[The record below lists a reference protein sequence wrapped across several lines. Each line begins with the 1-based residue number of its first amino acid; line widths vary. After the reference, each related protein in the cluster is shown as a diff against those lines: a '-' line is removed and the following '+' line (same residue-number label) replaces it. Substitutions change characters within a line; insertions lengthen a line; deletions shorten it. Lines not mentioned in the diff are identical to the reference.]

1 MCGMAE
7 AKFHGVDIGWMQAQW
22 RDCVNKRM
30 QLKIFRDMTGAKNP
44 EILTALG
51 EDQKA
56 EFLPMKHAGTWSAEE
71 DRFLLRAV
79 SEGKSDREI
88 AAEIGRGVNAVSVRL
103 NGMRRRG
110 IEVPQRWDAKKKAAE
125 RAFSGEASPFGRT
138 SGADQRPTSGEV
150 CPSDDPGG
158 IPGEAC
164 QRFADGEL
172 QTTEDAVY
180 PDLPEVDGALT
191 MEERVCEPVRESSEE
206 GECAGVDLRSTSIEF
221 GIAGFA
227 VFKKSIGELTE
238 ERDRL
243 IEQLC
248 EVEMKLS
255 EAKAGMRELM
265 EAIGSTPFDEEAAG
279 E

>member
-1 MCGMAE
+1 MAE

-44 EILTALG
+44 EILMALG
-51 EDQKA
+51 EDPKM
-56 EFLPMKHAGTWSAEE
+56 EFPPMKHAGTWSKEE
-71 DRFLLRAV
+71 DEYLLKAV

-88 AAEIGRGVNAVSVRL
+88 ATEIGRGVNAVSVRL

-110 IEVPQRWDAKKKAAE
+110 IEVPQRENAKKKAAE
-125 RAFSGEASPFGRT
+125 RAFSE
-138 SGADQRPTSGEV
+138 EV
-150 CPSDDPGG
+150 CTSDDPGG
-158 IPGEAC
+158 IPCEESETAG
-164 QRFADGEL
+164 
-172 QTTEDAVY
+172 DAAY
-180 PDLPEVDGALT
+180 PALPEVDGART
-191 MEERVCEPVRESSEE
+191 TEERVCEPVRESSEE
-206 GECAGVDLRSTSIEF
+206 GGPIKF

-227 VFKKSIGELTE
+227 VFKKSIKELTE
-238 ERDRL
+238 ERERCIERL
-243 IEQLC
+243 TDI
-248 EVEMKLS
+248 EMKLS

>member
-1 MCGMAE
+1 MAE

-44 EILTALG
+44 EILMALG
-51 EDQKA
+51 EDPKM
-56 EFLPMKHAGTWSAEE
+56 EFPPMKHAGTWSKEE
-71 DRFLLRAV
+71 DEYLLKAV
-79 SEGKSDREI
+79 SEGKTDREI
-88 AAEIGRGVNAVSVRL
+88 ATEIGRGVNAVSVRL

-110 IEVPQRWDAKKKAAE
+110 IEVPQRENAKKKAAE
-125 RAFSGEASPFGRT
+125 RAF
-138 SGADQRPTSGEV
+138 SGEV

-158 IPGEAC
+158 IPGEAYET
-164 QRFADGEL
+164 A
-172 QTTEDAVY
+172 EDAVY

-191 MEERVCEPVRESSEE
+191 MEERVCEPVRESSEK
-206 GECAGVDLRSTSIEF
+206 GGPIKF

-227 VFKKSIGELTE
+227 VFKKSIEELTE
-238 ERDRL
+238 ERERCIERL
-243 IEQLC
+243 TDIEL
-248 EVEMKLS
+248 KLS

>member
-1 MCGMAE
+1 MAE
-7 AKFHGVDIGWMQAQW
+7 ARFHGVDLGWMQAQW
-22 RDCVNKRM
+22 RDCANKRM

-44 EILTALG
+44 EILMALG
-51 EDQKA
+51 EDPKM
-56 EFLPMKHAGTWSAEE
+56 EFPPMKHAGTWSKEE
-71 DRFLLRAV
+71 DEYLLKAV
-79 SEGKSDREI
+79 SEGKTDREI

-110 IEVPQRWDAKKKAAE
+110 IEVPQRENAKKKAAE
-125 RAFSGEASPFGRT
+125 RAF
-138 SGADQRPTSGEV
+138 SGEV

-164 QRFADGEL
+164 ETA
-172 QTTEDAVY
+172 EDAVY

-191 MEERVCEPVRESSEE
+191 TEERVCEPVRESSEK
-206 GECAGVDLRSTSIEF
+206 GGPIKF

-227 VFKKSIGELTE
+227 VFKKSIKELTE
-238 ERDRL
+238 ERERCIERL
-243 IEQLC
+243 TDI
-248 EVEMKLS
+248 EMKLS

>member
-1 MCGMAE
+1 MAE
-7 AKFHGVDIGWMQAQW
+7 ARFHGVDLGWMQAQW

-30 QLKIFRDMTGAKNP
+30 QLKIFRDMTGAP
-44 EILTALG
+44 QGDILAVLG
-51 EDQKA
+51 EDPKM
-56 EFLPMKHAGTWSAEE
+56 EFPPMKHAGTWSKEE
-71 DRFLLRAV
+71 DEYLLKAV
-79 SEGKSDREI
+79 SEGKTDREI
-88 AAEIGRGVNAVSVRL
+88 ATEIGRGVNAVSVRL

-110 IEVPQRWDAKKKAAE
+110 IEVPQRENAKKKAVE
-125 RAFSGEASPFGRT
+125 RAF
-138 SGADQRPTSGEV
+138 SGEV
-150 CPSDDPGG
+150 CPSDDPGV

-164 QRFADGEL
+164 ETA
-172 QTTEDAVY
+172 EDAVY

-191 MEERVCEPVRESSEE
+191 TEERVCEPVPCGEDMPEE
-206 GECAGVDLRSTSIEF
+206 GGPLKF

-227 VFKKSIGELTE
+227 VFKKSIEELTE

-255 EAKAGMRELM
+255 EARAGMLELIA
-265 EAIGSTPFDEEAAG
+265 AIGSTPFDEEAAG

>member
-1 MCGMAE
+1 MSDSP
-7 AKFHGVDIGWMQAQW
+7 KFHGVDLGWMQAQW

-51 EDQKA
+51 EDPKT
-56 EFLPMKHAGTWSAEE
+56 ELPPMKHAGTWSKEE
-71 DRFLLRAV
+71 DEYLLKAV

-88 AAEIGRGVNAVSVRL
+88 AAEIGRGVNAVGVRL

-110 IEVPQRWDAKKKAAE
+110 IEVPQRENAKKKAAE

-138 SGADQRPTSGEV
+138 SGVDQRPTSGEV
-150 CPSDDPGG
+150 CTSDDPGG

-164 QRFADGEL
+164 ETA
-172 QTTEDAVY
+172 EDAVY
-180 PDLPEVDGALT
+180 PDLPAVDGART
-191 MEERVCEPVRESSEE
+191 MEERVCEPVRESSEK
-206 GECAGVDLRSTSIEF
+206 GGPIKF

-227 VFKKSIGELTE
+227 VFKKSIKELTE
-238 ERDRL
+238 ERERCIERL
-243 IEQLC
+243 TDI
-248 EVEMKLS
+248 EMKLS

>member
-1 MCGMAE
+1 MAE
-7 AKFHGVDIGWMQAQW
+7 AKFHGVDLGWMQAQW

-30 QLKIFRDMTGAKNP
+30 QLKIFRDMTGAP
-44 EILTALG
+44 QGDILAVLG
-51 EDQKA
+51 EDPKM
-56 EFLPMKHAGTWSAEE
+56 EFPPMKHAGTWSKEE
-71 DRFLLRAV
+71 DEYLLKAV

-110 IEVPQRWDAKKKAAE
+110 IEVPQRENAKKKAAE
-125 RAFSGEASPFGRT
+125 RAF
-138 SGADQRPTSGEV
+138 SGEV

-158 IPGEAC
+158 IPGEVC
-164 QRFADGEL
+164 DTVEN
-172 QTTEDAVY
+172 AVY
-180 PDLPEVDGALT
+180 PDLPEVDGART
-191 MEERVCEPVRESSEE
+191 MEERVCELVRESSEK

-227 VFKKSIGELTE
+227 VFKKSIEELTE
-238 ERDRL
+238 ERERCIERL
-243 IEQLC
+243 TDIEL
-248 EVEMKLS
+248 KLS

>member
-1 MCGMAE
+1 MAE

-22 RDCVNKRM
+22 RDCLDKGG

-44 EILTALG
+44 EILMALG
-51 EDQKA
+51 EDPKA
-56 EFLPMKHAGTWSAEE
+56 EYLPVKHAGTWSAEE
-71 DRFLLRAV
+71 GRFLLRAV

-88 AAEIGRGVNAVSVRL
+88 AREMGRGEKAVGVRL
-103 NGMRRRG
+103 VSLRRRG
-110 IEVPQRWDAKKKAAE
+110 IEVPQRWDAKRKAAE
-125 RAFSGEASPFGRT
+125 EKAV
-138 SGADQRPTSGEV
+138 SGEV
-150 CPSDDPGG
+150 CPSDEPGG

-164 QRFADGEL
+164 ETA
-172 QTTEDAVY
+172 EDAVY

-191 MEERVCEPVRESSEE
+191 TEERVCEPVRDVPSE
-206 GECAGVDLRSTSIEF
+206 AGGAMKF

-227 VFKKSIGELTE
+227 VFKKSIKELTE
-238 ERDRL
+238 ERERCIERL
-243 IEQLC
+243 TDI
-248 EVEMKLS
+248 EMKLS

>member
-1 MCGMAE
+1 MAE

-22 RDCVNKRM
+22 RDCVNKRV
-30 QLKIFRDMTGAKNP
+30 QLGIFRDMTGAP
-44 EILTALG
+44 QGDILAVLG
-51 EDQKA
+51 EDPKT
-56 EFLPMKHAGTWSAEE
+56 EFPPVKHAGTWSAEE

-88 AAEIGRGVNAVSVRL
+88 AREMGRGEKAVGVRL
-103 NGMRRRG
+103 VSLRRRG
-110 IEVPQRWDAKKKAAE
+110 IEVPQRWDAKRKAAE
-125 RAFSGEASPFGRT
+125 EKAV
-138 SGADQRPTSGEV
+138 SGEV
-150 CPSDDPGG
+150 CPADDPGG

-164 QRFADGEL
+164 ETA
-172 QTTEDAVY
+172 EDAVY

-191 MEERVCEPVRESSEE
+191 TEERVCEPVRESSEE
-206 GECAGVDLRSTSIEF
+206 GGALKF

-227 VFKKSIGELTE
+227 VFKKSIEELTE
-238 ERDRL
+238 ERERCIERL
-243 IEQLC
+243 TDIEL
-248 EVEMKLS
+248 KLS